1 LGGWLGQSHTQG
13 VGNVKLV
20 LNDTQKLLKWKE
32 TKKFTRGEVR
42 DSLPNQGSS
51 WGSLEKKIWQRFPLS
66 LVRICKNQQA
76 KACWKCCKTPK
87 C

>member
-13 VGNVKLV
+13 VGNVLLA
-20 LNDTQKLLKWKE
+20 LNDTKNAEMERK
-32 TKKFTRGEVR
+32 TMKFTRGEVR
-42 DSLPNQGSS
+42 DSLPNQGGS
-51 WGSLEKKIWQRFPLS
+51 WGCLEKEFWQRFPLS

-76 KACWKCCKTPK
+76 KACWKCCKTQK